1 LVDEFF
7 EEQAEQSQ
15 IKAEIVTKYFLVWA
29 KIIIASQRKYKRENR
44 VAYID
49 RFAGPGR
56 YRDGSLS
63 TPIMI
68 IENAIKDPDL
78 CERLIAVFND
88 KDENNSNSLKQAIGS
103 LPGIAK
109 LRHQPQ
115 VYTGEVGEEVVHS
128 FATRKLVPSFL
139 FVDPFGY
146 KGLSLK
152 LVNSVLKD
160 WGCDCVFFFNYNRI
174 SMGLTNSVVQ
184 SHMEALFGETR
195 AARLRQRFETD
206 YVRPAD
212 RENFIIEEMTDALRE
227 MGGEYVIPFRF
238 RNAAGTRTTHHL
250 FFVSK
255 HFLGFERMRQIMH
268 DHSQKELGV
277 ARFEYSPTDAR
288 CPSLFAM
295 CRPLEDLEELL
306 LIDCA
311 GRTLTFKSLYE
322 SHSVGKPYVVKNYRE
337 VLCRME
343 QEQKVRMDPPCPPR
357 RKNSLSDAVRITFPR
372 RRT

>member
-49 RFAGPGR
+49 LFAGPGR

-250 FFVSK
+250 FLFQSTSLASSECAK
-255 HFLGFERMRQIMH
+255 SCMTTAKRNLA
-268 DHSQKELGV
+268 SQDSSTARLTLV
-277 ARFEYSPTDAR
+277 ARAYSPCAAR
-288 CPSLFAM
+288 S
-295 CRPLEDLEELL
+295 
-306 LIDCA
+306 
-311 GRTLTFKSLYE
+311 RTW
-322 SHSVGKPYVVKNYRE
+322 KN
-337 VLCRME
+337 C
-343 QEQKVRMDPPCPPR
+343 
-357 RKNSLSDAVRITFPR
+357 SLSIARAGP
-372 RRT
+372 